1 MQQAQLNP
9 FEQALKTY
17 LDQRAQDDP
26 LFAQSYAKPKK
37 SIQECARY
45 CMQEARKLV
54 KDNVAVVDNAT
65 VYGWA
70 VHYYNE
76 DNIKVTGNY
85 SKYMPR
91 YHTPQRWNLPSR
103 RKQRQRKLPWNAR
116 SRSSVSNYT
125 PRTKKPL
132 KTKKTSLYKHLYST
146 CYETKNK
153 KASGDNETP
162 C

>member
-54 KDNVAVVDNAT
+54 KDNVAVMDNAT

-70 VHYYNE
+70 VHYYDE

-85 SKYMPR
+85 SQVHAEVS
-91 YHTPQRWNLPSR
+91 HTPKVELTEEEKAEAKKIAMERAIEEQ
-103 RKQRQRKLPWNAR
+103 RKQLH
-116 SRSSVSNYT
+116 
-125 PRTKKPL
+125 TKSK
-132 KTKKTSLYKHLYST
+132 KAAQTKENEPVQTSLFDLL
-146 CYETKNK
+146 
-153 KASGDNETP
+153 
-162 C
+162 

>member
-26 LFAQSYAKPKK
+26 LFAVSYAKPKK

-45 CMQEARKLV
+45 CTQEARKLLKSGNTV
-54 KDNVAVVDNAT
+54 CVEDAT

-70 VHYYNE
+70 VHYYDE

-85 SKYMPR
+85 SQVHAEVS
-91 YHTPQRWNLPSR
+91 HTPKVKLTEEEKAEAKKIAMERAIEEQ
-103 RKQRQRKLPWNAR
+103 RKQLH
-116 SRSSVSNYT
+116 
-125 PRTKKPL
+125 TKSK
-132 KTKKTSLYKHLYST
+132 KAAQTKENEPVQTSLFDLL
-146 CYETKNK
+146 
-153 KASGDNETP
+153 
-162 C
+162 

>member
-17 LDQRAQDDP
+17 LDKRAQDDP
-26 LFAQSYAKPKK
+26 LFATSYAKPKK

-70 VHYYNE
+70 VHYYDE

-85 SKYMPR
+85 SQVHAEVS
-91 YHTPQRWNLPSR
+91 HTAKVELTEQEKAEAKKIAMERAIEEQ
-103 RKQRQRKLPWNAR
+103 RKQLH
-116 SRSSVSNYT
+116 
-125 PRTKKPL
+125 TKKQ
-132 KTKKTSLYKHLYST
+132 KAAQTKENEPIQTSLFDLL
-146 CYETKNK
+146 
-153 KASGDNETP
+153 
-162 C
+162 

>member
-1 MQQAQLNP
+1 MQQTQLNP

-17 LDQRAQDDP
+17 LDKRAQDDP
-26 LFAQSYAKPKK
+26 LFATSYAKPKK

-70 VHYYNE
+70 VHYYDE

-85 SKYMPR
+85 SQVHAEVS
-91 YHTPQRWNLPSR
+91 HTAKMELTEQEKAEAKKIAMERAIEEQ
-103 RKQRQRKLPWNAR
+103 RKQL
-116 SRSSVSNYT
+116 
-125 PRTKKPL
+125 
-132 KTKKTSLYKHLYST
+132 H
-146 CYETKNK
+146 TKNK
-153 KASGDNETP
+153 KAAQTKENEPIQTSLFDLL
-162 C
+162 

>member
-70 VHYYNE
+70 VHYYDE

-85 SKYMPR
+85 SQVHAEVS
-91 YHTPQRWNLPSR
+91 HTPKVELTEQEKAEAKKIAMERAIEEQ
-103 RKQRQRKLPWNAR
+103 RKQL
-116 SRSSVSNYT
+116 
-125 PRTKKPL
+125 
-132 KTKKTSLYKHLYST
+132 H
-146 CYETKNK
+146 TKNK
-153 KASGDNETP
+153 KAAQTKENEPIQTSLFDLL
-162 C
+162 

>member
-17 LDQRAQDDP
+17 LDKRAQDDP
-26 LFAQSYAKPKK
+26 LFATSYAKPKK

-70 VHYYNE
+70 VHYYDE

-85 SKYMPR
+85 SQVHAEVS
-91 YHTPQRWNLPSR
+91 HTAKVELTEQEKAEAKKIAMERAIEEQ
-103 RKQRQRKLPWNAR
+103 RKQL
-116 SRSSVSNYT
+116 
-125 PRTKKPL
+125 
-132 KTKKTSLYKHLYST
+132 H
-146 CYETKNK
+146 TKNK
-153 KASGDNETP
+153 KAAQTKENEPIQTSLFDLL
-162 C
+162 

>member
-26 LFAQSYAKPKK
+26 LFAASYAKPKK

-70 VHYYNE
+70 VHYYDE

-85 SKYMPR
+85 SQVHAEVSHAAKVELTEQEKAEAKKIAMER
-91 YHTPQRWNLPSR
+91 AIEEQ
-103 RKQRQRKLPWNAR
+103 RKQL
-116 SRSSVSNYT
+116 
-125 PRTKKPL
+125 
-132 KTKKTSLYKHLYST
+132 H
-146 CYETKNK
+146 TKNK
-153 KASGDNETP
+153 KAAQTKENEPIQTSLFDLL
-162 C
+162 

>member
-85 SKYMPR
+85 SQVHAEVS
-91 YHTPQRWNLPSR
+91 HTAKVELTEQEKAEAKKIAMERAIEEQ
-103 RKQRQRKLPWNAR
+103 RKQL
-116 SRSSVSNYT
+116 
-125 PRTKKPL
+125 
-132 KTKKTSLYKHLYST
+132 H
-146 CYETKNK
+146 TKNK
-153 KASGDNETP
+153 KAAQNKENEPIQTSLFDLL
-162 C
+162 

>member
-1 MQQAQLNP
+1 MQQAELNP

-26 LFAQSYAKPKK
+26 LFAVSYAKPKK

-70 VHYYNE
+70 VHYYDE
-76 DNIKVTGNY
+76 DNIKISAIKAPDRAEV
-85 SKYMPR
+85 S
-91 YHTPQRWNLPSR
+91 HTPKVELTEQEKAEAKKIAMERAIEEQ
-103 RKQRQRKLPWNAR
+103 RKQLH
-116 SRSSVSNYT
+116 
-125 PRTKKPL
+125 TKSK
-132 KTKKTSLYKHLYST
+132 KAAQTKENEPVQTSLFDLL
-146 CYETKNK
+146 
-153 KASGDNETP
+153 
-162 C
+162 

>member
-70 VHYYNE
+70 VHYYDE

-85 SKYMPR
+85 SQVHAEVS
-91 YHTPQRWNLPSR
+91 HTAKVELTEQEKEEAKKIAMERAIEEQ
-103 RKQRQRKLPWNAR
+103 RKQL
-116 SRSSVSNYT
+116 
-125 PRTKKPL
+125 
-132 KTKKTSLYKHLYST
+132 H
-146 CYETKNK
+146 TKNK
-153 KASGDNETP
+153 KAAQTKENEPIQTSLFDLL
-162 C
+162 

>member
-17 LDQRAQDDP
+17 LDKRAQDDP
-26 LFAQSYAKPKK
+26 LFATSYAKPKK

-70 VHYYNE
+70 VHYYDE

-85 SKYMPR
+85 SQVHAEVS
-91 YHTPQRWNLPSR
+91 HTAKMELTEQEKAEAKKIAMERAIEEQ
-103 RKQRQRKLPWNAR
+103 RKQL
-116 SRSSVSNYT
+116 
-125 PRTKKPL
+125 
-132 KTKKTSLYKHLYST
+132 H
-146 CYETKNK
+146 TKNK
-153 KASGDNETP
+153 KAAQTKENEPIQTSLFDLL
-162 C
+162 

>member
-26 LFAQSYAKPKK
+26 LFATSYAKPKK

-70 VHYYNE
+70 VHYYDE

-85 SKYMPR
+85 SQV
-91 YHTPQRWNLPSR
+91 HTEVSHTAKVELTEQEKAEAKKIAMERAIEEQ
-103 RKQRQRKLPWNAR
+103 RKQL
-116 SRSSVSNYT
+116 
-125 PRTKKPL
+125 
-132 KTKKTSLYKHLYST
+132 H
-146 CYETKNK
+146 TKNK
-153 KASGDNETP
+153 KAAQTKENEPIQTSLFDLL
-162 C
+162 

>member
-9 FEQALKTY
+9 FEQAIKTY
-17 LDQRAQDDP
+17 LDKRAQDDP
-26 LFAQSYAKPKK
+26 LFAASYAKPKK

-70 VHYYNE
+70 VHYYDE

-85 SKYMPR
+85 SQVHAEVS
-91 YHTPQRWNLPSR
+91 HTPKVELTEQEKAEAKKIAMERAIEEQ
-103 RKQRQRKLPWNAR
+103 RKQLHAKSKKAAQ
-116 SRSSVSNYT
+116 
-125 PRTKKPL
+125 TKENEPVQ
-132 KTKKTSLYKHLYST
+132 TSLFDLL
-146 CYETKNK
+146 
-153 KASGDNETP
+153 
-162 C
+162 

>member
-70 VHYYNE
+70 VHYYDE

-85 SKYMPR
+85 SQVHAEVS
-91 YHTPQRWNLPSR
+91 HTPKVELTEQEKAEAKKIAMERAIEEQ
-103 RKQRQRKLPWNAR
+103 RKQLH
-116 SRSSVSNYT
+116 
-125 PRTKKPL
+125 TKYK
-132 KTKKTSLYKHLYST
+132 KAAQTKENEPIQTSLFDLL
-146 CYETKNK
+146 
-153 KASGDNETP
+153 
-162 C
+162 

>member
-70 VHYYNE
+70 VHYYDE

-85 SKYMPR
+85 SQVHAEVS
-91 YHTPQRWNLPSR
+91 HTAKVELTEQEKAEAKKIAMERAIEEQ
-103 RKQRQRKLPWNAR
+103 RKQL
-116 SRSSVSNYT
+116 
-125 PRTKKPL
+125 
-132 KTKKTSLYKHLYST
+132 H
-146 CYETKNK
+146 TKNK
-153 KASGDNETP
+153 KAAQTKENEPIQTSLFDLL
-162 C
+162 

>member
-26 LFAQSYAKPKK
+26 LFATSYAKPKK

-65 VYGWA
+65 IYGWA
-70 VHYYNE
+70 VHYYDE

-85 SKYMPR
+85 SQVHAEVS
-91 YHTPQRWNLPSR
+91 HTAKVELTEQEKAEAKKIAMERAIEEQ
-103 RKQRQRKLPWNAR
+103 RKQL
-116 SRSSVSNYT
+116 
-125 PRTKKPL
+125 
-132 KTKKTSLYKHLYST
+132 H
-146 CYETKNK
+146 TKNK
-153 KASGDNETP
+153 KAAQTKENEPIQTSLFDLL
-162 C
+162 